1 MSESSR
7 IRLGGSQGPGPPGS
21 GLGVPRV
28 QVSESSRVRLGVA
41 QGPGIRVIQGQV
53 EGWPRVQVS
62 ESSRVRLGG
71 AWGLGVRV
79 LQDQI
84 GGCLGSRCPSL
95 PGSGWRVLGSRCP
108 SPSSW
113 DRHSLSTS
121 CVKSS
126 QSVQSRALSR
136 GEPLGCLSLCKSPY
150 SAVFSAVWKAMRRH
164 LK

>member
-1 MSESSR
+1 MPGVQISESSR
-7 IRLGGSQGPGPPGS
+7 IRLGGSWGPGVQVIQGQAWGCPGSRFLSPPGS
-21 GLGVPRV
+21 GWGL
-28 QVSESSRVRLGVA
+28 
-41 QGPGIRVIQGQV
+41 
-53 EGWPRVQVS
+53 PRVQVS

-71 AWGLGVRV
+71 ARGPSVRVLQGHMEGAHVPGVRV

-84 GGCLGSRCPSL
+84 GGCP
-95 PGSGWRVLGSRCP
+95 GSRCP

-126 QSVQSRALSR
+126 QSIQSRALSR
-136 GEPLGCLSLCKSPY
+136 VEPLGCLSLCKSPY
-150 SAVFSAVWKAMRRH
+150 SAVFSAVWKAMHRH